1 MNHLMDNLDL
11 NDFILIKNK
20 KQIKKTNMAEEVK
33 EFLKK
38 KDYYDILGVTRSAN
52 DADLKKAYR

>member
-20 KQIKKTNMAEEVK
+20 KIKRKMAEEVK

-52 DADLKKAYR
+52 DVDLKKAYR